1 MAGDRELQEAWTRL
15 IDVGRVMKREFDH
28 GLQHFGISYVEF
40 KILSLLELKGPMTMA
55 NIADELIIT
64 KAGVTLLTDR
74 LEERQLLA
82 RTRMEGDRRLIF
94 VTTTKEGRE
103 LFRRANRH
111 YIRMVKSKFEVLNDG
126 DITRLIEIMEKM
138 NTAAKTEDNP
148 VPAT

>member
-103 LFRRANRH
+103 LFSRANRH